1 MNINQVKPNLVVY
14 AKASKNAGD
23 SGGQKIGTVDHME
36 GANLIKLKK
45 SDSDDG
51 RHHFIPL
58 NWVERMDENAIYL
71 NKTADEFS
79 NLNLKRTA

>member
-1 MNINQVKPNLVVY
+1 MNINQVKPNLIVY

-36 GANLIKLKK
+36 GAKLIKLKK
-45 SDSDDG
+45 GDSDDG

-58 NWVERMDENAIYL
+58 TWVERIDENAVYL
-71 NKTADEFS
+71 NKTTDECF
-79 NLNLKRTA
+79 NLNIKNTA